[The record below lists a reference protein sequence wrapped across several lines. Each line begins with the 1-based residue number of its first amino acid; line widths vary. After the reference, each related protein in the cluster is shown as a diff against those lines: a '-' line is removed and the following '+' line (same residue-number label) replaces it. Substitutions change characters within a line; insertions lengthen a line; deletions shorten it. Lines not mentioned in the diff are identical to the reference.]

1 MLRDKIEKGFIDT
14 IDSDLEKMKN
24 WVCWGGV
31 HRKSNQYE
39 GRTKLKQWVWYWLCW
54 LRLWRCIVGSEYV
67 SGETYLEIINTPVA
81 IGMAEMVHG
90 EWAEEQQSSSKI
102 GLRKTS
108 NEGWM
113 TEWNKMR
120 NLLTPLIKRKLY
132 SWDTVLK
139 QMKRRRTGKIISNV
153 GKRFIRNFCQLRKR
167 LNTSAKSL
175 QSFPTLCDPMDCSPP
190 GSPIPG
196 ILQARALEWVA
207 ISFSSAWKW
216 KMKVKSLSCVR
227 LLATPWTAAYQAP
240 PSMGFSWQEYWSGV
254 PLPSP
259 IIPKKNGQRVWKD
272 SSQNRKGKCLLNIGK
287 EFQPHSWE
295 MQHEIRKCYLE
306 HFLLKNVN
314 TEFGGYNSLPHIL
327 LVNIEYRIYFYVQ
340 FLWRP
345 IGYIN

>member
-1 MLRDKIEKGFIDT
+1 
-14 IDSDLEKMKN
+14 MKN
-24 WVCWGGV
+24 WVCWDGV

-39 GRTKLKQWVWYWLCW
+39 CRTKLKQWAWYWLCW

-67 SGETYLEIINTPVA
+67 SGETCLEIINTPVA

-139 QMKRRRTGKIISNV
+139 QMKRRQTGKIISNV

-175 QSFPTLCDPMDCSPP
+175 QSFPTLCDPIDGSPP
-190 GSPIPG
+190 GSPLG
-196 ILQARALEWVA
+196 
-207 ISFSSAWKW
+207 FSRQEHWSGLPLPSPMHESKKW
-216 KMKVKSLSCVR
+216 KGSHSVMSDSLV
-227 LLATPWTAAYQAP
+227 TPWTAAHQAP
-240 PSMGFSWQEYWSGV
+240 LSMGFSRQEYWSRV

-259 IIPKKNGQRVWKD
+259 YIMHMWSI
-272 SSQNRKGKCLLNIGK
+272 
-287 EFQPHSWE
+287 FQDE
-295 MQHEIRKCYLE
+295 
-306 HFLLKNVN
+306 
-314 TEFGGYNSLPHIL
+314 
-327 LVNIEYRIYFYVQ
+327 
-340 FLWRP
+340 
-345 IGYIN
+345 

>member
-1 MLRDKIEKGFIDT
+1 
-14 IDSDLEKMKN
+14 MKN

-175 QSFPTLCDPMDCSPP
+175 QSFPWPHGLQPTRLPHPWDSPGKSTGVGCHFLLQCMKVKNESEVAQLCPTLSDPMDCSLP
-190 GSPIPG
+190 GSSVHG
-196 ILQARALEWVA
+196 ILLARVLEWGA
-207 ISFSSAWKW
+207 IAFSDNPKEKWAKSMKRQFTEQERQMSFKHRKRVSTPL
-216 KMKVKSLSCVR
+216 MR
-227 LLATPWTAAYQAP
+227 NATR
-240 PSMGFSWQEYWSGV
+240 
-254 PLPSP
+254 
-259 IIPKKNGQRVWKD
+259 N
-272 SSQNRKGKCLLNIGK
+272 
-287 EFQPHSWE
+287 
-295 MQHEIRKCYLE
+295 
-306 HFLLKNVN
+306 
-314 TEFGGYNSLPHIL
+314 
-327 LVNIEYRIYFYVQ
+327 
-340 FLWRP
+340 
-345 IGYIN
+345 